1 MNKRKIGSLSIAS
14 VAALALMGA
23 AFVAHAA
30 QPARNARAPAAAAPQ
45 QPNFDNVQIRIVHV
59 QGNVYLLNGAGGNTT
74 VQIGNDGVLVV
85 DTQFAPMADKIV
97 AAIRTLTDKPI
108 RYVVNTHSHPD
119 HVGGN
124 QAIASQGASL
134 GGANVVGLLGNQA
147 IQGAK
152 IIAHENVLNYLSTA
166 HGTTP
171 AMPSGAWPTDTY
183 FQPFYDV
190 YFNNENVR
198 LFHVPNAHTDG
209 DSYVQFRGSDVIAT
223 GDIFTTTMYPYID
236 HSQGGNIEGIIA
248 GLNSILDLAVTKWQA
263 EGGTMIVPG
272 HGRITDKHEVLEYR
286 DMLVIIRDR
295 IKDMVAKGMTLEQV
309 RAAKPTLDYD
319 PRFGADS
326 GFWTTAQ
333 FVEAVYQDVS
343 KAK

>member
-1 MNKRKIGSLSIAS
+1 MNKRNYVSLGVAS
-14 VAALALMGA
+14 AAVLLGA
-23 AFVAHAA
+23 AMAVQAA
-30 QPARNARAPAAAAPQ
+30 QPARRPAAPAAAAPQ
-45 QPNFDNVQIRIVHV
+45 QPNFDNVQIRIVPV
-59 QGNVYLLNGAGGNTT
+59 QGRVYLLNGAGGNTT
-74 VQIGNDGVLVV
+74 VQIGDDGVLVV

-97 AAIRTLTDKPI
+97 AAIRTLSDKPI

-166 HGTTP
+166 HGNTP
-171 AMPSGAWPTDTY
+171 AMPSGAWPTDTF
-183 FQPFYDV
+183 FQPFFDV

-209 DSYVQFRGSDVIAT
+209 DSYVYFRGSDVIAT
-223 GDIFTTTMYPYID
+223 GDIFTTTMFPFID
-236 HSQGGNIEGIIA
+236 HSRGGNIDGIIA
-248 GLNSILDLAVTKWQA
+248 GLNSILDLAVTKWQD

-295 IKDMVAKGMTLEQV
+295 IRDMVAKGMTLEQV
-309 RAAKPTLDYD
+309 RAARPALDYE

-333 FVEAVYQDVS
+333 FIEAVYQDVS

>member
-1 MNKRKIGSLSIAS
+1 MNKRKIESLSIAS
-14 VAALALMGA
+14 VVALALMGA

-223 GDIFTTTMYPYID
+223 GDIFTTTMYPFID
-236 HSQGGNIEGIIA
+236 HSRGGNIEGIIA